1 MSYLQMVLDF
11 ANNHNL
17 FKHQEYINFMVE
29 ETNIPEEEISETEGG
44 EAELIEK
51 AKELEELGK

>member
-1 MSYLQMVLDF
+1 
-11 ANNHNL
+11 
-17 FKHQEYINFMVE
+17 MVE